1 MYATGGRA
9 TTFARAAKSPD
20 ARADMTSG
28 AGRAKTTAMTD
39 KIDPTKALAS
49 GKGALLAES
58 EALAALAAALD
69 GPMAAPFLAAAGL
82 MQGARGRVIVTG
94 MGKSGHVA
102 RKIAATLAS
111 TGRPAYFVH
120 PAEAS
125 HGDLGM
131 IGEGDCVLAISRS
144 GDVVELTDILHHCRR
159 LKIPLIGMTFR
170 AKSALG
176 EASDVVLLLPDRG
189 EASEAAPAPTTSTTM
204 CMALGDAL
212 AIALLDAA
220 GFSAQDFRSIH
231 PGGKLGA
238 MLKHVR
244 DVMRTGGDMPVVA
257 PDAPVTEALAK
268 MGVRKIG
275 CVGVVENGKL
285 VGIFT
290 DGDARRKLDA
300 AAFSKPMRELM
311 SAGPRTIEA
320 SASLADAMALMNAH
334 EIQVLFVVEKGAPV
348 GVIHLQDLLHEGVR

>member
-1 MYATGGRA
+1 
-9 TTFARAAKSPD
+9 
-20 ARADMTSG
+20 
-28 AGRAKTTAMTD
+28 MTD
-39 KIDPTKALAS
+39 KIDPSKALAS

-58 EALAALAAALD
+58 EALAQLAAALD

-82 MQGARGRVIVTG
+82 MQGAKGRVIVTG

-131 IGEGDCVLAISRS
+131 IGAGDCVLAISRS
-144 GDVVELTDILHHCRR
+144 GDVPELTDILHHCRR

-170 AKSALG
+170 AKSSLG
-176 EASDVVLLLPDRG
+176 EASDVVLLLPDCG

-220 GFSAQDFRSIH
+220 GFTAQDFRAIH

-244 DVMRTGGDMPVVA
+244 DVMHTGAEMPVIGPSASVPEALKAMETKRTGGRG
-257 PDAPVTEALAK
+257 ALGA
-268 MGVRKIG
+268 
-275 CVGVVENGKL
+275 VGIVEGGKL
-285 VGIFT
+285 IGMIT
-290 DGDARRKLDA
+290 DGDLRRRLTDQSITKTARDIMTANPKTI
-300 AAFSKPMRELM
+300 
-311 SAGPRTIEA
+311 GPGE
-320 SASLADAMALMNAH
+320 SLAGAMALLSEFQIN
-334 EIQVLFVVEKGAPV
+334 VLFVVEKDAPV